1 MLSFGQ
7 SSFPIGLDIS
17 DTSLKLVQLRKKANK
32 IKIQAM
38 GRIELP
44 IGTIEKG
51 EIKNQRAFLESLEK
65 LIDKPKYGNITTS
78 EIVACL
84 PESKTYIEL
93 IKIAKS
99 SNQLENVVEVEMEKY
114 FPIAASELFYD
125 WQVLGEDKNNF
136 NVLIGAAEKAVV
148 TQYISIFNKAKLS
161 TVALEIESVAICR
174 ALLNEESPKIK
185 IKQFKNYMIIDIGY
199 NRTNLIIYARN
210 TIVFSVSIPVSGR
223 EITKNIADI
232 LEISEEQAEKAK
244 IICGLDEAIAKGII
258 RKILA
263 NTLDTINKR
272 IDSALEFYNNNYAS
286 LGPISEIILS
296 GGGSNIK
303 DLDKIIAEGI
313 KIETK
318 NGDIFT
324 HLDKE
329 FSDNFSKTLIETH
342 DLKLDDIK
350 GLDNKKLSI
359 KQSTSS
365 GYATAIGLSLRNI
378 FIANN

>member
-1 MLSFGQ
+1 MFSFGQ
-7 SSFPIGLDIS
+7 SNFPIGLDIS
-17 DTSLKLVQLRKKANK
+17 DTSLKLVQLRKKGNK

-38 GRIELP
+38 GRVELP
-44 IGTIEKG
+44 VGAIEKG

-65 LIDKPKYGNITTS
+65 LIAKPKFGNITTN

-99 SNQLENVVEVEMEKY
+99 PNQLEQVIEVEMEKY
-114 FPIAASELFYD
+114 FPISTNELFYD
-125 WQVLGEDKNNF
+125 WQIFNEDKNSYS
-136 NVLIGAAEKAVV
+136 VLIGAAEKAVV
-148 TQYISIFNKAKLS
+148 TQYIAIFNKAKLS

-174 ALLNEESPKIK
+174 ALLMEESPKTK

-199 NRTNLIIYARN
+199 NRTNLIAYAQN
-210 TIVFSVSIPVSGR
+210 SIVFSVSIPVSGR
-223 EITKNIADI
+223 EITKKIAEI
-232 LEISEEQAEKAK
+232 LEISEDQAEKAK

-258 RKILA
+258 KKILA
-263 NTLDTINKR
+263 DTLDAIIKR
-272 IDSALEFYNNNYAS
+272 IESALEFYDNTYGS
-286 LGPISEIILS
+286 LGPVAEIILS

-303 DLDKIIAEGI
+303 DLDKIIAENT

-329 FSDNFSKTLIETH
+329 FSDNFSKNLIETH
-342 DLKLDDIK
+342 DLKLEDIK

-378 FIANN
+378 FIANK

>member
-7 SSFPIGLDIS
+7 SNFPIGLDIS
-17 DTSLKLVQLRKKANK
+17 DTSLKLVQLRKKGNK

-38 GRIELP
+38 GRVELP
-44 IGTIEKG
+44 IGAIEKG

-65 LIDKPKYGNITTS
+65 LIAKPKFGNITTN

-99 SNQLENVVEVEMEKY
+99 PNQLEQVIEAEMEKY
-114 FPIAASELFYD
+114 FPISTNELFYD
-125 WQVLGEDKNNF
+125 WQVFNEDKNNYS
-136 NVLIGAAEKAVV
+136 VLIGAAEKAVV
-148 TQYISIFNKAKLS
+148 TQYISIFNKAHLS

-174 ALLNEESPKIK
+174 ALLTEESPKTK
-185 IKQFKNYMIIDIGY
+185 IKQFKNYIIIDIGY
-199 NRTNLIIYARN
+199 NRTNLIAYSQNA
-210 TIVFSVSIPVSGR
+210 IVFSVSIPVSGR
-223 EITKNIADI
+223 EITKKIAEI
-232 LEISEEQAEKAK
+232 LEISEDQAEKAK
-244 IICGLDEAIAKGII
+244 IICGLDETIAKGII
-258 RKILA
+258 KKILA
-263 NTLDTINKR
+263 NTLDVINKR
-272 IDSALEFYNNNYAS
+272 IETALEFYNTNYSS
-286 LGPISEIILS
+286 LGPITEIILS

-303 DLDKIIAEGI
+303 DLDKIIAENI

-329 FSDNFSKTLIETH
+329 FSDSFSKNLIETH
-342 DLKLDDIK
+342 DLKLEDIK

-378 FIANN
+378 FIANK

>member
-1 MLSFGQ
+1 MLSFRQ
-7 SSFPIGLDIS
+7 SNFPIGLDIS
-17 DTSLKLVQLRKKANK
+17 DTSLKLVQLRKKTNK

-38 GRIELP
+38 GRVELP

-51 EIKNQRAFLESLEK
+51 EIKNQRVFLESLEK
-65 LIDKPKYGNITTS
+65 LIAKPKFGNITTN

-99 SNQLENVVEVEMEKY
+99 SNQIENVIETEMEKY
-114 FPIAASELFYD
+114 FPISANELFYD
-125 WQVLGEDKNNF
+125 WQIFSEDKNNYS
-136 NVLIGAAEKAVV
+136 VLIGAAEKAVV
-148 TQYISIFNKAKLS
+148 TQYIAIFNKAKLS

-174 ALLNEESPKIK
+174 ALLTEESPNFK
-185 IKQFKNYMIIDIGY
+185 IKQFKNYLIIDIGY
-199 NRTNLIIYARN
+199 NRTNLIAYSGNA
-210 TIVFSVSIPVSGR
+210 IVFSVSIPVSGR
-223 EITKNIADI
+223 EITKKIADI

-244 IICGLDEAIAKGII
+244 IICGLDETIAKGII
-258 RKILA
+258 KKILA
-263 NTLDTINKR
+263 NTLDVVNKR
-272 IDSALEFYNNNYAS
+272 IESALEFYNNNYSS
-286 LGPISEIILS
+286 LGPINEIILS

-303 DLDKIIAEGI
+303 DLDKIIAENI

-324 HLDKE
+324 HLDRE
-329 FSDNFSKTLIETH
+329 FSDSFSKNLIETH
-342 DLKLDDIK
+342 DLKLDNIK
-350 GLDNKKLSI
+350 GLDDKKLSI

-378 FIANN
+378 FIANK